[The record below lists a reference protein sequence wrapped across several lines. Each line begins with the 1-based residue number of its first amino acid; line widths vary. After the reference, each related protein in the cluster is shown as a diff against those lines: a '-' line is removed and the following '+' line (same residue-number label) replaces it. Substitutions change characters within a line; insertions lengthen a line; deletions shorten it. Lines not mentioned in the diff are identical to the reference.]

1 MTTILIAHSMFGQFL
16 GAVGP
21 FENERDAEQWRDKYT
36 QHEVTVIRAVTLM
49 EPYATVE
56 ENGLDG

>member
-1 MTTILIAHSMFGQFL
+1 MFGQFL